1 MIQPQEVVQN
11 DYGYQ
16 IPFTLEDGNGSP
28 VNLAGAALTLK
39 VQSSQDPSGTNLTLG
54 GSMMIDSASAGTCHY
69 TVANG
74 DFPNPG
80 TFLTTV
86 TATWSSSE
94 VLTWVGPMLIV
105 LPSLPKAIN

>member
-1 MIQPQEVVQN
+1 MIQPQEILQN

-16 IPFTLEDGNGSP
+16 IPFTLQDGNGVA
-28 VNLAGAALTLK
+28 VNLTGASLSLK
-39 VQSSQDPSGTNLTLG
+39 VQSAQDPTATNLTLG
-54 GSMMIDSASAGTCHY
+54 GNPMAIDSASAGTCHY

-86 TATWSSSE
+86 TATFSGE
-94 VLTWVGPMLIV
+94 VLTWIGPLLVV